1 MTMTVM
7 RKRRMN
13 EKKRRG
19 ITLATI
25 RERGQ
30 RIREEDALSR
40 EKQRLC
46 TRLILVNININVNRE
61 Y

>member
-30 RIREEDALSR
+30 RIREEDYCDHEEKEKRKNYCDHER
-40 EKQRLC
+40 ERKEEEPL
-46 TRLILVNININVNRE
+46 
-61 Y
+61 